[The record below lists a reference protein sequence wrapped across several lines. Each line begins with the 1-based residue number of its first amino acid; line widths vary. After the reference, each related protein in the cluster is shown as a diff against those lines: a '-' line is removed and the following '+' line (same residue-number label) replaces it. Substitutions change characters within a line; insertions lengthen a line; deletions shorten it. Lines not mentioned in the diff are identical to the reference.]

1 MKIRE
6 ASPNLAGLAFVKHY
20 LFFSIK
26 SKTAFAGYSAG
37 DFGLNTIAPHLII
50 KKKNG
55 AYNKIPIK
63 IQIIFY
69 SILPDNR

>member
-26 SKTAFAGYSAG
+26 SKTAFAGFTG
-37 DFGLNTIAPHLII
+37 
-50 KKKNG
+50 
-55 AYNKIPIK
+55 
-63 IQIIFY
+63 
-69 SILPDNR
+69 ILV

>member
-26 SKTAFAGYSAG
+26 SKTAFAGFSHSGSNIISWHKSGRIVSWFLSLNVRSIREAERLFLYS
-37 DFGLNTIAPHLII
+37 LQP
-50 KKKNG
+50 
-55 AYNKIPIK
+55 
-63 IQIIFY
+63 
-69 SILPDNR
+69 